1 MLKRNFGSLNVSV
14 AGLGCGNFGFFTDE
28 EQSAAIV
35 HAALDAG
42 ITHFDTADVYGE
54 GLSEEFLGRA
64 LGERRDEVVVTTK
77 FGSFT
82 RDGLRPG
89 SGTWVRRACEAS
101 LKRLGTDRIDL
112 YLMHQPDPVTPI
124 GETLEALGALK
135 AEGKIHEIGCS
146 NFDAEQLQQAA
157 DAADAL
163 GMDRFCTVQNSY
175 SLLDRTAEKALM
187 PTAERLGATLFPYL
201 PLASGMLTGKYRRD
215 RSDGAKGRLGKSLRG
230 TTVSDYF
237 PALMID
243 ESFDIVEALE
253 RHALEHGHT
262 LVELALAWLA
272 SKPFVTSVI
281 AGATSPEQVRAN
293 VSAIS
298 AWPMSEAEQRAIEGL
313 TRDDVAFTWNAGFPS
328 YAKLPEGA
336 DPSRVP
342 DVRKQPITDVATSTD
357 RSAH

>member
-1 MLKRNFGSLNVSV
+1 MLTRNFGSLEVSV
-14 AGLGCGNFGFFTDE
+14 AGLGCGNFGFCSDE
-28 EQSAAIV
+28 VQSATV
-35 HAALDAG
+35 VNAALDAG

-64 LGERRDEVVVTTK
+64 LGKRRDDVVVTTK

-82 RDGLRPG
+82 QDELRPG
-89 SGTWVRRACEAS
+89 SATWVRRACEAS

-124 GETLEALGALK
+124 EETLEALRALK
-135 AEGKIHEIGCS
+135 AEGKIREIGCS
-146 NFDAEQLQQAA
+146 NFDASQLQQAA

-163 GMDRFCTVQNSY
+163 GMDCFCTVQNSY

-215 RSDGAKGRLGKSLRG
+215 RSNEAGGRLGKSLRG

-237 PALMID
+237 PALMLD

-253 RHALEHGHT
+253 RYAFEPGHT
-262 LVELALAWLA
+262 LVELALSWLA

-281 AGATSPEQVRAN
+281 AGATSAEQVGAN
-293 VSAIS
+293 VAAIS
-298 AWPMSEAEQRAIEGL
+298 AWPMDEAVQRAIGDL

-336 DPSRVP
+336 DPSAVP
-342 DVRKQPITDVATSTD
+342 DVRKQPAADAVAGAD
-357 RSAH
+357 RSPS